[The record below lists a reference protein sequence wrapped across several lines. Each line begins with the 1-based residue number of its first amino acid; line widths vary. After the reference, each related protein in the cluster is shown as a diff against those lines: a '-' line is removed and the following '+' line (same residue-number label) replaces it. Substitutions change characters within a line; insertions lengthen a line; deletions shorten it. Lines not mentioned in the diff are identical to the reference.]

1 MEKNPFSLFD
11 FLGYFIPGA
20 FGLFLVYFLQNENG
34 LPFYFKRENIETL
47 NTNISILYIT
57 FFIILAYT
65 LGHIL
70 SFLSTL
76 TIENFTVW
84 MFGYPSKNLLNIH
97 RTEKYFEPKLDS
109 NNNIKKST
117 TCWSYLL
124 RLSLLVFLAPIS
136 ISSLIAGKY
145 LDLNNSVYKK
155 SLKEPYIEFI
165 KKKIESIFKKH
176 KRQYQIDFV
185 KDDYN
190 KLLIHHSY
198 NINQPHQPKLMNYVA
213 LYGFLRVISFNFNLL
228 SVFIL
233 LQILFFSKDKL
244 YINLKDEISV
254 DLIVFLISSFMA
266 YISYLGYLKFYRRYT
281 QENLMILLL

>member
-34 LPFYFKRENIETL
+34 LQFYFNRENIETL
-47 NTNISILYIT
+47 NTDISILYLT
-57 FFIILAYT
+57 FYTILAYT
-65 LGHIL
+65 FGHIL

-97 RTEKYFEPKLDS
+97 RTEKYFEEKLDN
-109 NNNIKKST
+109 NNNIDKST
-117 TCWSYLL
+117 TYLSYFL
-124 RLSLLVFLAPIS
+124 RFSLLIFLAPIS
-136 ISSLIAGKY
+136 ISSIIIGNI
-145 LDLNNSVYKK
+145 LDLNNSIYKK
-155 SLKEPYIEFI
+155 PLKEPYVGFI
-165 KKKIESIFKKH
+165 KKKIKSIFKKH
-176 KRQYQIDFV
+176 KKHYQLDFV
-185 KDDYN
+185 KVDYN

-198 NINQPHQPKLMNYVA
+198 NFNLPHQPKLMNYVS

-233 LQILFFSKDKL
+233 LQIIFFSKDKL
-244 YINLKDEISV
+244 YINLKGDISG